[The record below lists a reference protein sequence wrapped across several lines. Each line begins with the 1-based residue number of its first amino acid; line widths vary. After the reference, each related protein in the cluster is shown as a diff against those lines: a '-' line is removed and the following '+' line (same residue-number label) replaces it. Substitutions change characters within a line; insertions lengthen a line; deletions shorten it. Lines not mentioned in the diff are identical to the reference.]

1 MTNED
6 AGGATD
12 EEDLYLQSLAAIE
25 LVDIESVPATQQQPG
40 MCGNVKVLVVAM
52 SRFLVG

>member
-12 EEDLYLQSLAAIE
+12 EEDFYFRSLAAIE
-25 LVDIESVPATQQQPG
+25 LVDIESVPASRKQPG